1 MYFEIWVAFK
11 KVDTSNDGLI
21 DLIEFIKAKKMVSQW
36 VGEIVHPLIEFNKID
51 TNRNGKI
58 DFGEFTKWGI

>member
-1 MYFEIWVAFK
+1 
-11 KVDTSNDGLI
+11 
-21 DLIEFIKAKKMVSQW
+21 MVSQW

-51 TNRNGKI
+51 TNGNGKI